1 MPEKL
6 VCTSRIARVVV
17 YARGAMITRRVTL
30 GAPAP
35 QEAVDL
41 VVPGI
46 SPLAE
51 PGAFRADTLGGRL
64 VLGLRPRLVFPER
77 SSGGGEI
84 REKIKELEREAQKL
98 QARHAELTA
107 RREGLLALDAHPAL
121 NGRTR
126 RADPAGR
133 FGDALAVDALSAELT
148 GALDADLQ
156 KLAGEIEASDRSLA
170 AARLEAAQATSRAKA
185 IPGHPAWEV
194 TVHLAAGS
202 PLTEL
207 ELSYPVAAARWWPVY
222 SARIAAG
229 AASAELSLEAFVA
242 HASFEDWTGVR
253 IGLCTADMAAD
264 TRLPELD
271 SLRLGRAQPPKKS
284 GFRPPPE
291 GLEVLF
297 AGYDLAMRGLPPT
310 GAGAVIGGSFQ
321 NEAITPPQGNLMPPS
336 EDKPMLE
343 QAKDEAY
350 DDLDELSAAPM
361 EAEEEA
367 APEREMFKKADFKMR
382 SGAPP
387 PMQAAPS
394 AAAMSTARP
403 MAPGA
408 APSPKGGAMRARNA
422 PLAGRR
428 QEMGEGG
435 GGSFG
440 GMALPEPEPEE
451 IDADAWLDFDALAL
465 PANESSRRG
474 HLTKASSGDRRSLLA
489 EANVR
494 VEAASPPGG
503 PLDPLRARG
512 EFDHR
517 FDAQGPVDVPSN
529 GLPHRITLAA
539 AGAPVKAR
547 FRAVPR
553 EGAEVYREA
562 VLTNPF
568 PSPLLGGPVDVFMDG
583 ALLSTTPVSP
593 VGRGGVLT
601 LGLGVEERLRVARNA
616 RAAEA
621 AKGVFSGT
629 SAIEHHVDVDV
640 TSALGLDVELEVLER
655 LPVTDDKDVKITAL
669 EAKPAGE
676 AYDQA
681 DRGLPIRGGVRFR
694 LHVPAGGKAALSYG
708 YLVELPSKMEIV
720 GGNRRE

>member
-17 YARGAMITRRVTL
+17 YARGAMITRRVSL
-30 GAPAP
+30 PSPAP
-35 QEAVDL
+35 QEPVDL
-41 VVPGI
+41 VVPGV

-77 SSGGGEI
+77 SAGGGEL

-98 QARHAELTA
+98 AARRAELTA
-107 RREGLLALDAHPAL
+107 RREGLLGLDARPAL

-126 RADPAGR
+126 KADPAAR
-133 FGDALAVDALSAELT
+133 FGDALAVDALAAELT
-148 GALDADLQ
+148 RALDADLQ
-156 KLAGEIEASDRSLA
+156 KLAGEIEAGDRALA
-170 AARLEAAQATSRAKA
+170 AARLEAAQATSKAKA
-185 IPGHPAWEV
+185 LPGHPLWEV

-202 PLTEL
+202 PLAEL
-207 ELSYPVAAARWWPVY
+207 ELSYPVAAARWWPAY
-222 SARIAAG
+222 SARVAAG
-229 AASAELSLEAFVA
+229 AQSAELSLEAFVA

-264 TRLPELD
+264 TRLPELE
-271 SLRLGRAQPPKKS
+271 SLRLGRAQQPRKS

-291 GLEVLF
+291 GLEALF
-297 AGYDLAMRGLPPT
+297 AGYDLAMRGMPS
-310 GAGAVIGGSFQ
+310 GGAVALGGLAQ
-321 NEAITPPQGNLMPPS
+321 TEANLVPQGQPMPPPPPPRPEPVPEPEAD
-336 EDKPMLE
+336 ED
-343 QAKDEAY
+343 ADGC
-350 DDLDELSAAPM
+350 AAPM
-361 EAEEEA
+361 EEEEA
-367 APEREMFKKADFKMR
+367 APEREMMKKKADFSPRRMAAR
-382 SGAPP
+382 TA
-387 PMQAAPS
+387 AAPS
-394 AAAMSTARP
+394 AMPASMAMP

-408 APSPKGGAMRARNA
+408 APMPKGGRAR
-422 PLAGRR
+422 GVGMR
-428 QEMGEGG
+428 QETEGG
-435 GGSFG
+435 GGAFG
-440 GMALPEPEPEE
+440 GMVSGEPEPEE
-451 IDADAWLDFDALAL
+451 IDADTWLDYDALAL

-474 HLTKASSGDRRSLLA
+474 RLTRASSGDRRSLLS
-489 EANVR
+489 EAQAR

-503 PLDPLRARG
+503 PLDPLRSRG

-529 GLPHRITLAA
+529 GLPHRITLDG

-547 FRAVPR
+547 FRTVPR

-583 ALLSTTPVSP
+583 ALISTTPISP

-616 RAAEA
+616 RAAEVT
-621 AKGVFSGT
+621 KGVFSGT

-640 TSALGLDVELEVLER
+640 SSALGLDVELEVLER
-655 LPVTDDKDVKITAL
+655 LPVTDEKDVKITAL
-669 EAKPAGE
+669 EARPAGE
-676 AYDQA
+676 AYDQN
-681 DRGLPIRGGVRFR
+681 DRGTPIRGGVRYR
-694 LHVPAGGKAALSYG
+694 LKVPAGGKAALTYG